1 MEDIEYLYHQDIKEK
16 KKIGRSAANKKVG
29 AKSKKCRFPSD
40 YLTKGE
46 KNKLNGE
53 CKTYNMSNFYTWKDF
68 TEMPED
74 IQIEYLRGIMSKY
87 ECSLFAIS
95 AEVFNMSRENLWNYC
110 KRKGIAERVT
120 NGIKVTRK
128 GALYLHNAVQKQ
140 RDNHTETAD
149 IPEDTKSEPE
159 KPVCEKAPSVIKDS
173 ILKDLKIT
181 TTGFDYK
188 LLDFIASQ
196 YKGRNI
202 EVTIWIQEVGP
213 GVNSATCNF

>member
-16 KKIGRSAANKKVG
+16 KRIGYSAANKKVG

-40 YLTKGE
+40 FLTKGE

-68 TEMPED
+68 MEMPKD
-74 IQIEYLRGIMSKY
+74 IQIEYLRGIMVKY

-95 AEVFNMSRENLWNYC
+95 IEVFGMSRENLWNYC
-110 KRKGIAERVT
+110 KRKGIIDQVT
-120 NGIKVTRK
+120 NGIKITRK
-128 GALYLHNAVQKQ
+128 GSLYLRSAVQKKLEACP
-140 RDNHTETAD
+140 ETPD
-149 IPEDTKSEPE
+149 IPEDANPEPK
-159 KPVCEKAPSVIKDS
+159 KPIENYKNDNEMPQPKDFSVTV
-173 ILKDLKIT
+173 KDLSIT

-202 EVTIWIQEVGP
+202 EVTIIVKEH
-213 GVNSATCNF
+213 